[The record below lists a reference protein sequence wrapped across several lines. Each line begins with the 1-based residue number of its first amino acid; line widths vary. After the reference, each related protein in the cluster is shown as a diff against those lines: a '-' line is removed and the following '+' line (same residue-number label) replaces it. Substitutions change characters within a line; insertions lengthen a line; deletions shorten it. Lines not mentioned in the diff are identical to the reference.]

1 MSHSQTESRSTSQP
15 VRTVT
20 TASGDITYSAAGSGP
35 AAVFVHGVFLSHR
48 FWDGQLAGL
57 ADTRR
62 CLAPDLLAHGGS
74 DIRPAGGGALDLLAQ
89 AQMIV
94 DFMDALGLAEA
105 DLVGNDTGGAI
116 TQMVA
121 ANTPGRVRSLT
132 LTNCDTHDNWPP
144 PPFQPVIDLARQGA
158 LAPALPALATD
169 AAQVRGALGGSF
181 EHPDQIPDEVLL
193 AFTAPFTDPE
203 RAAALQDYLAGM
215 DNAVTVAIRDKLAR
229 FQAPTQMVWG
239 TADKFFSMAWAQW
252 LADTIPGTRRV
263 VPVEGALLF
272 FPLERPGDLNRA
284 LREFWTAR

>member
-1 MSHSQTESRSTSQP
+1 MYARRAVATEF
-15 VRTVT
+15 
-20 TASGDITYSAAGSGP
+20 GDVSYTEAGDGP
-35 AAVFVHGVFLSHR
+35 PAVFIHGVFLNADLWHH
-48 FWDGQLAGL
+48 QLEGL
-57 ADTRR
+57 ADLRR
-62 CLAPDLLAHGGS
+62 CLAVDLLAHGGS
-74 DIRPAGGGALDLLAQ
+74 VYVGAEDLTVRLQADMIVAFLDALDLDS
-89 AQMIV
+89 V
-94 DFMDALGLAEA
+94 
-105 DLVGNDTGGAI
+105 DLVGNDSGGA
-116 TQMVA
+116 VA
-121 ANTPGRVRSLT
+121 QLVATTIPGRIRTLT